1 MKDKI
6 KMIKE
11 VNDITIVDRIKELI
25 IDWLVICIYLIMLAI
40 ISISFY
46 MIVLKGIPKVTELQS
61 QLIATITSV
70 IPIIII
76 FSILDFKRGSIGK
89 QKVGLKLY
97 FKKREM
103 KYSVIRNIVK
113 FLPWQIGH
121 MATIHGIYTE
131 FDIISIILEI
141 IALTLLTTMFL
152 MGILR
157 KDKRHI
163 GDIVAGTQVQY
174 EESDNIN
181 GKLIVMT
188 ENEIEEVKP
197 IKIFVTYEDR
207 VGDDITKMSDFFE
220 VYISSMITE
229 LKSQPGIE
237 VNNSL
242 KFVIDTNILKNILSG
257 VKNIFQK
264 ENVTLIP
271 DLDKLPSDIKK
282 KLETKEYSIG
292 ESRQVNGNLR
302 AVIVNENNVR
312 VKDITLKRIL
322 NNNDNSQMITNIINQ
337 IQIQQIFAKLKDIE
351 EFQTY
356 QIETDRNSRMIRPFL
371 DARDYVIK
379 AENTNNKDK
388 KTKLLE
394 KAEEKVTSA
403 LNEAYLDL
411 NTTKD
416 KFIKSVK
423 GNPTFNLGN
432 NTDKFMKLLLSD
444 IQLITKYTGVKM
456 QLLEYLGE
464 NNMSKQVLEKYLN
477 TIYRLI
483 SEPTENMGGQSVMM
497 VLHDYFP
504 YNEKNLNSFYDFT
517 KNMRLIIKENILQ
530 LELNNTNIKEI
541 YIISAED

>member
-1 MKDKI
+1 
-6 KMIKE
+6 
-11 VNDITIVDRIKELI
+11 
-25 IDWLVICIYLIMLAI
+25 
-40 ISISFY
+40 
-46 MIVLKGIPKVTELQS
+46 MIVFKGIPKVTELQS

-76 FSILDFKRGSIGK
+76 FSILDFKKGSIGK
-89 QKVGLKLY
+89 QKAGLKLY
-97 FKKREM
+97 FKKREF
-103 KYSVIRNIVK
+103 KYSIIRNIVK

-131 FDIISIILEI
+131 FDTISIILQI
-141 IALTLLTTMFL
+141 IALTLLVTMFL

-157 KDKRHI
+157 KDKRHL

-174 EESDNIN
+174 EESDIIN
-181 GKLIVMT
+181 GELIIMT
-188 ENEIEEVKP
+188 ENEIEEIKP
-197 IKIFVTYEDR
+197 INIFVTHEDR

-220 VYISSMITE
+220 VYISSMMTE

-237 VNNSL
+237 MNNSL
-242 KFVIDTNILKNILSG
+242 KIVNDTSILQNISSEI
-257 VKNIFQK
+257 KNIFQK
-264 ENVTLIP
+264 ENVTLIS
-271 DLDKLPSDIKK
+271 DLEKLPWDVRE
-282 KLETKEYSIG
+282 KLKTGEYCIG
-292 ESRQVNGNLR
+292 KSRQVDGNLR

-312 VKDITLKRIL
+312 VKDITLKRIS
-322 NNNDNSQMITNIINQ
+322 NNNINTQMITSIINQ
-337 IQIQQIFAKLKDIE
+337 MQIQQIFTKLTSIE

-371 DARDYVIK
+371 DARDYAIK
-379 AENTNNKDK
+379 AENTNNKEK

-403 LNEAYLDL
+403 LNEVYLDL

-416 KFIKSVK
+416 EFIKSVK
-423 GNPTFNLGN
+423 VNPGLNLGN

-464 NNMSKQVLEKYLN
+464 NNMSKKVLEKYLN
-477 TIYRLI
+477 TIHSLI

-504 YNEKNLNSFYDFT
+504 YNEKNLDSFYYFT
-517 KNMRLIIKENILQ
+517 KDMRNIIKENILQ
-530 LELNNTNIKEI
+530 LESNNKNTEEI

>member
-1 MKDKI
+1 
-6 KMIKE
+6 MIKE
-11 VNDITIVDRIKELI
+11 VNDIKIVDRIKELV
-25 IDWLVICIYLIMLAI
+25 IDWLVICIYLIILVI
-40 ISISFY
+40 ISLSFY
-46 MIVLKGIPKVTELQS
+46 MIVFKGIPKVTELQS

-76 FSILDFKRGSIGK
+76 FSILDFKKGSIGK
-89 QKVGLKLY
+89 QKAGLKLY
-97 FKKREM
+97 FKKREF
-103 KYSVIRNIVK
+103 KYSIIRNIVK

-131 FDIISIILEI
+131 FDTISIILQI
-141 IALTLLTTMFL
+141 IALTLLVTMFL

-157 KDKRHI
+157 KDKRHL

-174 EESDNIN
+174 EESDIIN
-181 GKLIVMT
+181 GELIIMT
-188 ENEIEEVKP
+188 ENEIEEIKP
-197 IKIFVTYEDR
+197 INIFVTHEDR

-220 VYISSMITE
+220 VYISSMMTE

-237 VNNSL
+237 MNNSL
-242 KFVIDTNILKNILSG
+242 KIVNDTSILQNISSEI
-257 VKNIFQK
+257 KNIFQK

-271 DLDKLPSDIKK
+271 DLEKLPWDVRE
-282 KLETKEYSIG
+282 KLKTGEYCIG
-292 ESRQVNGNLR
+292 KSRQVDGNLR

-312 VKDITLKRIL
+312 VKDITLKRIS
-322 NNNDNSQMITNIINQ
+322 NNNINTQMITSIINQ
-337 IQIQQIFAKLKDIE
+337 MQIQQIFTKLTSIE

-371 DARDYVIK
+371 DARDYAIK
-379 AENTNNKDK
+379 AENTNNKEK

-403 LNEAYLDL
+403 LNEVYLDL

-416 KFIKSVK
+416 EFIKSVK
-423 GNPTFNLGN
+423 VNPGLNLGN
-432 NTDKFMKLLLSD
+432 NIDKFMKLLLSD

-464 NNMSKQVLEKYLN
+464 NNMSKKVLEKYLN
-477 TIYRLI
+477 TIHSLI

-504 YNEKNLNSFYDFT
+504 YNEKNLDSFYYFT
-517 KNMRLIIKENILQ
+517 KDMRNIIKENILQ
-530 LELNNTNIKEI
+530 LESNNKNTEEI

>member
-1 MKDKI
+1 
-6 KMIKE
+6 MIKE
-11 VNDITIVDRIKELI
+11 VNDIKIVDRIKELV
-25 IDWLVICIYLIMLAI
+25 IDWLVICIYLIILAI

-46 MIVLKGIPKVTELQS
+46 MIVFKGIPKVTELQS

-76 FSILDFKRGSIGK
+76 FSILDFKKGSIGK

-97 FKKREM
+97 FKEREF
-103 KYSVIRNIVK
+103 KYSVIRNVIK

-131 FDIISIILEI
+131 FDTISIILQI
-141 IALTLLTTMFL
+141 ISLTLLIIMFS

-157 KDKRHI
+157 KDKRHL
-163 GDIVAGTQVQY
+163 GDIVSGTQVQY
-174 EESDNIN
+174 EESDIIN
-181 GKLIVMT
+181 GELIVMT

-197 IKIFVTYEDR
+197 INIFVTHEDR

-220 VYISSMITE
+220 VYISSMMTE

-237 VNNSL
+237 IDNSL
-242 KFVIDTNILKNILSG
+242 KIVNNTNILQNISSG

-271 DLDKLPSDIKK
+271 DLDKLPWDIRK
-282 KLETKEYSIG
+282 KLETGEYSIG
-292 ESRQVNGNLR
+292 ESRQVDGNLR

-312 VKDITLKRIL
+312 VKDIMLKRIS
-322 NNNDNSQMITNIINQ
+322 NNNINTQMITNIINQ
-337 IQIQQIFAKLKDIE
+337 IQIQQIFTKLTAIE

-371 DARDYVIK
+371 DARDYAIK
-379 AENTNNKDK
+379 AENTNNKEK
-388 KTKLLE
+388 KIKLLE

-403 LNEAYLDL
+403 LNEVYLDL

-416 KFIKSVK
+416 EFIKSVK
-423 GNPTFNLGN
+423 DNPGLNWGN

-456 QLLEYLGE
+456 QLLEYLGD
-464 NNMSKQVLEKYLN
+464 NNISSKVLEKYLN
-477 TIYRLI
+477 TIHSLI

-504 YNEKNLNSFYDFT
+504 YNENNLDSFYYFT
-517 KNMRLIIKENILQ
+517 KDMRPIIKENILQ
-530 LELNNTNIKEI
+530 LESNNKNTEEI

>member
-1 MKDKI
+1 
-6 KMIKE
+6 MIKE
-11 VNDITIVDRIKELI
+11 VNDIKIVDRIKELV
-25 IDWLVICIYLIMLAI
+25 IDWLVICIYLIMLAV

-46 MIVLKGIPKVTELQS
+46 IIVLKEIPKVTELQS

-76 FSILDFKRGSIGK
+76 FSILDFRRGSIGK

-97 FKKREM
+97 FKKREF
-103 KYSVIRNIVK
+103 KYSIIRNIVK

-131 FDIISIILEI
+131 FDTISIILQI
-141 IALTLLTTMFL
+141 IAITLLVTMFL

-157 KDKRHI
+157 KDKRHL

-174 EESDNIN
+174 EESDIIN
-181 GKLIVMT
+181 GELIVMT
-188 ENEIEEVKP
+188 ENEIEEIKP
-197 IKIFVTYEDR
+197 INIFVTHEDR
-207 VGDDITKMSDFFE
+207 LGDDITKMSDFFE
-220 VYISSMITE
+220 VYISSMMTE

-237 VNNSL
+237 MNNSL
-242 KFVIDTNILKNILSG
+242 KIINDTSILQNISSEI
-257 VKNIFQK
+257 KNIFQK

-271 DLDKLPSDIKK
+271 DLDKLPWDIRE
-282 KLETKEYSIG
+282 KLKNGEYSIG
-292 ESRQVNGNLR
+292 ESRQVDGNLR

-312 VKDITLKRIL
+312 VKDITLKRIS
-322 NNNDNSQMITNIINQ
+322 NNNINTQMITSIINQ
-337 IQIQQIFAKLKDIE
+337 MQIQQIFTKLTSIE

-371 DARDYVIK
+371 DARDYAIK
-379 AENTNNKDK
+379 AENTNNKEK

-403 LNEAYLDL
+403 LNEVYLDL

-416 KFIKSVK
+416 EFIKSVK
-423 GNPTFNLGN
+423 VNPGLNLGN

-464 NNMSKQVLEKYLN
+464 NNMSKKVLEKYLN
-477 TIYRLI
+477 TIHSLI

-504 YNEKNLNSFYDFT
+504 YNEKNLDSFYYFT
-517 KNMRLIIKENILQ
+517 KDMRNIIKENILQ
-530 LELNNTNIKEI
+530 LESNNKNTEEI

>member
-1 MKDKI
+1 
-6 KMIKE
+6 MIKE
-11 VNDITIVDRIKELI
+11 VNDIKIVDRIKELV
-25 IDWLVICIYLIMLAI
+25 IDWLVICIYLIMLAV

-46 MIVLKGIPKVTELQS
+46 IIVLKEIPKVTELQS

-76 FSILDFKRGSIGK
+76 FSILDFRRGSIGK

-97 FKKREM
+97 FKKREF

-131 FDIISIILEI
+131 FDTISIILQI
-141 IALTLLTTMFL
+141 IALTLLVIMFL

-157 KDKRHI
+157 KDKRHL

-174 EESDNIN
+174 EESDIIN
-181 GKLIVMT
+181 GELIVMT
-188 ENEIEEVKP
+188 ENEIEEIKP
-197 IKIFVTYEDR
+197 INIFVTHEDR
-207 VGDDITKMSDFFE
+207 LGDDITKMSDFFE
-220 VYISSMITE
+220 VYISSMMTE

-237 VNNSL
+237 MNNSL
-242 KFVIDTNILKNILSG
+242 KIINDTSILQNISSEI
-257 VKNIFQK
+257 KNIFQK

-271 DLDKLPSDIKK
+271 DLDKLPWDIRE
-282 KLETKEYSIG
+282 KLKNGEYSIG
-292 ESRQVNGNLR
+292 ESRQVDGNLR

-312 VKDITLKRIL
+312 VKDITLKRIS
-322 NNNDNSQMITNIINQ
+322 NNNINTQMITSIINQ
-337 IQIQQIFAKLKDIE
+337 MQIQQIFTKLTSIE

-371 DARDYVIK
+371 DARDYAIK
-379 AENTNNKDK
+379 AENTNNKEK

-403 LNEAYLDL
+403 LNEVYLDL

-416 KFIKSVK
+416 EFIKSVK
-423 GNPTFNLGN
+423 VNPGLNLGN

-464 NNMSKQVLEKYLN
+464 NNMSKKVLEKYLN
-477 TIYRLI
+477 TIHSLI

-504 YNEKNLNSFYDFT
+504 YNEKNLDSFYYFT
-517 KNMRLIIKENILQ
+517 KDMRNIIKENILQ
-530 LELNNTNIKEI
+530 LESNNKNTEEI

>member
-1 MKDKI
+1 
-6 KMIKE
+6 MIKE
-11 VNDITIVDRIKELI
+11 VNDIKIVDRIKELV

-46 MIVLKGIPKVTELQS
+46 IIVLKEISKVTELQS

-76 FSILDFKRGSIGK
+76 FSILDFRRGSIGK

-97 FKKREM
+97 FKKREF
-103 KYSVIRNIVK
+103 KYSIIRNIIK

-131 FDIISIILEI
+131 FDTISVILQI
-141 IALTLLTTMFL
+141 IALTLLVTMFL

-157 KDKRHI
+157 KDKRHL

-174 EESDNIN
+174 EESDIIN
-181 GKLIVMT
+181 GELIIMT
-188 ENEIEEVKP
+188 ENEIEEIKP
-197 IKIFVTYEDR
+197 INIFVTHEDR

-220 VYISSMITE
+220 VYISSMMTE

-237 VNNSL
+237 MNNSL
-242 KFVIDTNILKNILSG
+242 KIVNDTSILQNILSEI
-257 VKNIFQK
+257 KNIFQK

-271 DLDKLPSDIKK
+271 DLEKLPWDVRE
-282 KLETKEYSIG
+282 KLKTGEYCIG
-292 ESRQVNGNLR
+292 KSRQVDGNLR

-312 VKDITLKRIL
+312 VKDITLKRIS
-322 NNNDNSQMITNIINQ
+322 NNNINTQMITSIINQ
-337 IQIQQIFAKLKDIE
+337 MQIQQIFTKLTSIE

-371 DARDYVIK
+371 DARDYAIK
-379 AENTNNKDK
+379 AENTNNKEK

-403 LNEAYLDL
+403 LNEVYLDL

-416 KFIKSVK
+416 EFIKSVK
-423 GNPTFNLGN
+423 VNPGLNLGN

-464 NNMSKQVLEKYLN
+464 NNMSKKVLEKYLN
-477 TIYRLI
+477 TIHSLI

-504 YNEKNLNSFYDFT
+504 YNEKNLDSFYYFT
-517 KNMRLIIKENILQ
+517 KDMRNIIKENILQ
-530 LELNNTNIKEI
+530 LESNNKNTEEI

>member
-11 VNDITIVDRIKELI
+11 VNDITIVDRIRELI

-103 KYSVIRNIVK
+103 KYSVIRNIFK

-141 IALTLLTTMFL
+141 IALTLLITMFL

-181 GKLIVMT
+181 GELIVMT

-197 IKIFVTYEDR
+197 INIFVTHEDR

-220 VYISSMITE
+220 VYISSMIIE

-237 VNNSL
+237 MNNSL

-271 DLDKLPSDIKK
+271 DLDKLPSDIRR
-282 KLETKEYSIG
+282 KLETEEYSIG
-292 ESRQVNGNLR
+292 ESRQVDGNLR

-312 VKDITLKRIL
+312 VKDITLKRIS
-322 NNNDNSQMITNIINQ
+322 NSNYNSQMITNIINQ
-337 IQIQQIFAKLKDIE
+337 IQIQQIFTKLKDIE

-379 AENTNNKDK
+379 AENTNSKEK

-394 KAEEKVTSA
+394 KAGEKVTSA
-403 LNEAYLDL
+403 LNEVYLDL

-423 GNPTFNLGN
+423 GNPTLNLGN

-504 YNEKNLNSFYDFT
+504 YNEKNLNLFYDFT
-517 KNMRLIIKENILQ
+517 KNMRPIIKENILQ
-530 LELNNTNIKEI
+530 LESNNKNTEEI

>member
-1 MKDKI
+1 
-6 KMIKE
+6 MIKE
-11 VNDITIVDRIKELI
+11 VNDIRIADRIKELI
-25 IDWLVICIYLIMLAI
+25 IDWLVICIYLIILAI

-46 MIVLKGIPKVTELQS
+46 MIVFKGIPKTTELQS

-97 FKKREM
+97 FKKKGF

-141 IALTLLTTMFL
+141 IALTLLITMFL

-181 GKLIVMT
+181 GELIVMT

-197 IKIFVTYEDR
+197 INIFVTHEDR

-237 VNNSL
+237 MNNSL
-242 KFVIDTNILKNILSG
+242 KLVIDTNILKNILSG
-257 VKNIFQK
+257 VKNIFRK
-264 ENVTLIP
+264 GNVTLIP
-271 DLDKLPSDIKK
+271 DLDKLPLDIKR
-282 KLETKEYSIG
+282 KLETEEYSIG
-292 ESRQVNGNLR
+292 ESRQVDGNLR

-312 VKDITLKRIL
+312 VKDITLKRIS
-322 NNNDNSQMITNIINQ
+322 NSNYNSRMITNIINQ
-337 IQIQQIFAKLKDIE
+337 IQIQQIFTKLKDIE

-379 AENTNNKDK
+379 AENTNNKEK

-394 KAEEKVTSA
+394 KAVEKVMSA
-403 LNEAYLDL
+403 LNEVYLDL

-423 GNPTFNLGN
+423 GNPTLNLGN

-456 QLLEYLGE
+456 QLLEYLGD
-464 NNMSKQVLEKYLN
+464 NNRLKQVLEKYLN

-504 YNEKNLNSFYDFT
+504 YNEKNLNLFYDFT
-517 KNMRLIIKENILQ
+517 KNMRSIIKENILQ
-530 LELNNTNIKEI
+530 LESNNKNTEEI

>member
-1 MKDKI
+1 
-6 KMIKE
+6 MIKE
-11 VNDITIVDRIKELI
+11 VNDIKIVDRIKELV
-25 IDWLVICIYLIMLAI
+25 IDWLVICIYLIILVI
-40 ISISFY
+40 ISLSFY
-46 MIVLKGIPKVTELQS
+46 MIVFKGIPKVTELQS

-76 FSILDFKRGSIGK
+76 FSILDFKKGSIGK
-89 QKVGLKLY
+89 QKAGLKLY
-97 FKKREM
+97 FKKREF
-103 KYSVIRNIVK
+103 KYSIIRNIVK

-131 FDIISIILEI
+131 FDTISIILQI
-141 IALTLLTTMFL
+141 IALTLLVTMFL

-157 KDKRHI
+157 KDKRHL

-174 EESDNIN
+174 EESDIIN
-181 GKLIVMT
+181 GELIIMT
-188 ENEIEEVKP
+188 ENEIEEIKP
-197 IKIFVTYEDR
+197 INIFVTHEDR

-220 VYISSMITE
+220 VYISSMMTE

-237 VNNSL
+237 MNNSL
-242 KFVIDTNILKNILSG
+242 KIVNDTSILQNISSEI
-257 VKNIFQK
+257 KNIFQK

-271 DLDKLPSDIKK
+271 DLEKLPWDVRE
-282 KLETKEYSIG
+282 KLKTGEYCIG
-292 ESRQVNGNLR
+292 KSRQVDGNLR

-312 VKDITLKRIL
+312 VKDITLKRIS
-322 NNNDNSQMITNIINQ
+322 NNNINTQMITSIINQ
-337 IQIQQIFAKLKDIE
+337 MQIQQIFTKLTSIE

-371 DARDYVIK
+371 DARDYAIK
-379 AENTNNKDK
+379 AENTNNKEK

-403 LNEAYLDL
+403 LNEVYLDL

-416 KFIKSVK
+416 EFIKSVK
-423 GNPTFNLGN
+423 VNPGLNLGN

-464 NNMSKQVLEKYLN
+464 NNMSKKVLEKYLN
-477 TIYRLI
+477 TIHSLI

-504 YNEKNLNSFYDFT
+504 YNEKNLDSFYYFT
-517 KNMRLIIKENILQ
+517 KDMRNIIKENILQ
-530 LELNNTNIKEI
+530 LESNNKNTEEI

>member
-11 VNDITIVDRIKELI
+11 VNDITIVDRIRELI

-103 KYSVIRNIVK
+103 KYSVIRNIFK

-141 IALTLLTTMFL
+141 IALTLLITMFL

-181 GKLIVMT
+181 GELIVMT

-197 IKIFVTYEDR
+197 INIFVTHEDR

-220 VYISSMITE
+220 VYISSMIIE

-237 VNNSL
+237 MNNSL

-271 DLDKLPSDIKK
+271 DLDKLPSDIRK
-282 KLETKEYSIG
+282 KLETEEYSIG
-292 ESRQVNGNLR
+292 ESRQVDGNLR

-312 VKDITLKRIL
+312 VKDITLKRIS
-322 NNNDNSQMITNIINQ
+322 NSNYNSQMITNIINQ
-337 IQIQQIFAKLKDIE
+337 IQIQQIFTKLKDIE

-379 AENTNNKDK
+379 AENTNSKEK

-394 KAEEKVTSA
+394 KAGEKVTSA
-403 LNEAYLDL
+403 LNEVYLDL

-423 GNPTFNLGN
+423 GNPTLNLGN

-504 YNEKNLNSFYDFT
+504 YNEKNLNLFYDFT
-517 KNMRLIIKENILQ
+517 KNMRPIIKENILQ
-530 LELNNTNIKEI
+530 LESNNKNTEEI

>member
-1 MKDKI
+1 
-6 KMIKE
+6 MIKE
-11 VNDITIVDRIKELI
+11 ENDIKILDRLKELV
-25 IDWLVICIYLIMLAI
+25 IDWLVISTYLIMLAI

-46 MIVLKGIPKVTELQS
+46 MIVFKGIPKTTEIQS

-70 IPIIII
+70 IPIIMI
-76 FSILDFKRGSIGK
+76 FSILDFKKGSIGK
-89 QKVGLKLY
+89 QKAGLKLY
-97 FKKREM
+97 FKERKFR
-103 KYSVIRNIVK
+103 YSIIRNAVK

-121 MATIHGIYTE
+121 MATIHGIYTR
-131 FDIISIILEI
+131 FDAISIILEI
-141 IALTLLTTMFL
+141 VAITLLVIMLL

-157 KDKRHI
+157 KDKRHL

-174 EESDNIN
+174 EESDIIN
-181 GKLIVMT
+181 GELIVMT
-188 ENEIEEVKP
+188 ENEIEEIKP
-197 IKIFVTYEDR
+197 INIFVTHEDR
-207 VGDDITKMSDFFE
+207 VGDDITKRSDFFE
-220 VYISSMITE
+220 VYISSMMTE

-237 VNNSL
+237 MDNSL
-242 KFVIDTNILKNILSG
+242 KIVSDTNILQNISSG
-257 VKNIFQK
+257 VTNVFQK
-264 ENVTLIP
+264 GNVTLIP
-271 DLDKLPSDIKK
+271 DLDKLSWDIKE
-282 KLETKEYSIG
+282 KLKTGKYRIG

-371 DARDYVIK
+371 DARDYAIK
-379 AENTNNKDK
+379 AEKNI
-388 KTKLLE
+388 KLLE

-403 LNEAYLDL
+403 LNEVYLDL

-416 KFIKSVK
+416 EFIKSVK
-423 GNPTFNLGN
+423 GNPTLNLGN
-432 NTDKFMKLLLSD
+432 NTDKFMRLLLSD

-517 KNMRLIIKENILQ
+517 KNMRPIIKENILQ
-530 LELNNTNIKEI
+530 LESNNKNTEEI
-541 YIISAED
+541 YIISEED

>member
-1 MKDKI
+1 
-6 KMIKE
+6 MIKE
-11 VNDITIVDRIKELI
+11 ENDIKIVDRIKELV
-25 IDWLVICIYLIMLAI
+25 IDWLVVCIYLIILAI

-46 MIVLKGIPKVTELQS
+46 IIVFKGIPKVTELQS

-89 QKVGLKLY
+89 QKLGLKLY
-97 FKKREM
+97 FKERKF
-103 KYSVIRNIVK
+103 KYSIIRNVLK

-131 FDIISIILEI
+131 FDTVSIILQI
-141 IALTLLTTMFL
+141 IALTLLVTMFL

-157 KDKRHI
+157 KNKRHL

-174 EESDNIN
+174 EKSDIIN
-181 GKLIVMT
+181 GELIVMT

-197 IKIFVTYEDR
+197 INIFVTHEDR
-207 VGDDITKMSDFFE
+207 VGVDITKMSDFFE
-220 VYISSMITE
+220 VYISSMMTE

-237 VNNSL
+237 MNNSL
-242 KFVIDTNILKNILSG
+242 KIVSDTNILQNISSG
-257 VKNIFQK
+257 IKNIFQK
-264 ENVTLIP
+264 DNVTLIP
-271 DLDKLPSDIKK
+271 DLDKLPWDIRE
-282 KLETKEYSIG
+282 KLETGEYSIG
-292 ESRQVNGNLR
+292 ESRQVDGNLR

-322 NNNDNSQMITNIINQ
+322 NNNINTQMITNIINQ
-337 IQIQQIFAKLKDIE
+337 IQIQQIFTKLTAIE

-371 DARDYVIK
+371 DARDYAIK
-379 AENTNNKDK
+379 AENTNNKEK
-388 KTKLLE
+388 KIKLLE

-403 LNEAYLDL
+403 LNEVYLDL

-416 KFIKSVK
+416 EFIKSVK
-423 GNPTFNLGN
+423 DSPGLNWGN

-456 QLLEYLGE
+456 QLLEYLGD
-464 NNMSKQVLEKYLN
+464 NNISSKVLEKYLN
-477 TIYRLI
+477 TIHSLI

-504 YNEKNLNSFYDFT
+504 YNENNLDSFYYFT
-517 KNMRLIIKENILQ
+517 KDMRPIIKENILQ
-530 LELNNTNIKEI
+530 LESNNKNTEEI
-541 YIISAED
+541 YIISVED